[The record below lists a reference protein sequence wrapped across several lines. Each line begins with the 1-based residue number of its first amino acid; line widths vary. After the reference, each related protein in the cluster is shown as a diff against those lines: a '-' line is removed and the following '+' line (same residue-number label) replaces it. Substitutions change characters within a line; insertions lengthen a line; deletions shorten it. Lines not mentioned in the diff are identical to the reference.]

1 MAQAIPAII
10 AVVGAGMQVYNTQ
23 RTASKQDAA
32 AARSIRNQS
41 KKQEEVDARVNKEV
55 QELSQSNSA
64 DERAKALSNY
74 TDTVR
79 QGSGEITA
87 GLTPGIGSDIFKADA
102 AKGAQ
107 GTLDYAGNIA
117 GLMSRIDAPNMQ
129 RRGEAFG
136 YGRLAT
142 DTNMLAREAR
152 GQAFLDELRMRS
164 IVRNPWMDAAG
175 SALQSYGSS
184 GGSFGAGSGST
195 GSSVGAGIG
204 SGASVLRG
212 P

>member
-10 AVVGAGMQVYNTQ
+10 AVVGAGVQAYNTQ
-23 RTASKQDAA
+23 RTANKQDQA

-64 DERAKALSNY
+64 DERAKALSQY

-175 SALQSYGSS
+175 AAMQSYGSS
-184 GGSFGAGSGST
+184 GGSFGMGGGGGNGTAASTWSGGGT
-195 GSSVGAGIG
+195 GG
-204 SGASVLRG
+204 G